1 VPIDV
6 YIAVSMMNK
15 HGGGGLT
22 MARTRDV
29 CVCVSVCEFIERVK
43 LVRYGNRV
51 AGVQLIGELGDGV
64 GAGSCVA

>member
-1 VPIDV
+1 
-6 YIAVSMMNK
+6 M
-15 HGGGGLT
+15 
-22 MARTRDV
+22 